1 MNANRVGK
9 FSVSVILW
17 FFAKLQNIQKSKSL
31 KIFFIRLL
39 IVYI

>member
-17 FFAKLQNIQKSKSL
+17 FEKNKSL